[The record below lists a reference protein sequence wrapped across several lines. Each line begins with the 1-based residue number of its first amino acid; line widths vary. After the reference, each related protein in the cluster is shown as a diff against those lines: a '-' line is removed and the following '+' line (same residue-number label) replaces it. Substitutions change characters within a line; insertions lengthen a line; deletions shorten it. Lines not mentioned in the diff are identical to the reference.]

1 MTGRAS
7 SVVGAGHGAA
17 VLIASSHYR
26 HHRYGPNHPLAIP
39 RVSLALDL
47 IHAYGALT
55 EHEFIE
61 GRLATVA
68 ELCRFH
74 DPDYV
79 HALARAEAFGHA
91 TDEDRRRHHFGTTE
105 NPWFPGVFYTP
116 ALATGSSVLGAEA
129 VLDGRRAFSPA
140 GGMHH
145 ASPDRARGFCYF
157 NDVVLAILRLKEAG
171 LRVLYLD
178 LDAHHGDGVEHAFAD
193 DPSVFTLS
201 LHMDTAYAY
210 PFTGGTIA
218 DQGGPAGEATCLNV
232 PLPTG
237 THDMEYRLVFDVVWP
252 RVLAQFRP
260 DAVVLQ
266 AGTDAL
272 FADPLG
278 RFDLSTNEFL
288 RVVGAVVRD
297 AERLLV
303 IGGGGYH
310 PLLLARCWTG
320 VWGLLSGRTL
330 PDEIPVEGVA
340 ALRAVDWDQ
349 DEDEPYFHRYFT
361 HRLDEPQER
370 IVRPALLELLE
381 RLRAVHPVLRD
392 L

>member
-1 MTGRAS
+1 MTGPAS
-7 SVVGAGHGAA
+7 LIMGVGNDAA
-17 VLIASSHYR
+17 VLVASSHYR
-26 HHRYGPNHPLAIP
+26 HRHYGPNHPLAIP
-39 RVSLALDL
+39 RVSLTLDL
-47 IHAYGALT
+47 IHAYNALT
-55 EHEFIE
+55 EHEFME
-61 GRLATVA
+61 GRPATVA

-74 DPDYV
+74 APDYV
-79 HALARAEAFGHA
+79 HALSRAEAFGHA
-91 TDEDRRRHHFGTTE
+91 TDEDRYRHHFGNAE

-116 ALATGSSVLGAEA
+116 ALATGSSILGAEV
-129 VLDGRRAFSPA
+129 VLGGRRAFSPA

-145 ASPDRARGFCYF
+145 ALPDRARGFCYF
-157 NDVVLAILRLKEAG
+157 NDVVLAILRLKESG

-178 LDAHHGDGVEHAFAD
+178 LDAHHGDGVEQAFAN
-193 DPSVFTLS
+193 DPNVFTLS

-210 PFTGGTIA
+210 PFRGGTIT
-218 DQGGPAGEATCLNV
+218 DQGGPTGEAACLNV

-260 DAVVLQ
+260 DVVVLQ

-278 RFDLSTNEFL
+278 RLDLTTNEFL
-288 RVVGAVVRD
+288 RVIGAVVRD
-297 AERLLV
+297 AKRLLV
-303 IGGGGYH
+303 VGGGGYH

-320 VWGLLSGRTL
+320 VWGLLSGRSL

-340 ALRAVDWDQ
+340 ALRAADWDR
-349 DEDEPYFHRYFT
+349 DEDEPYYHRYFT
-361 HRLDEPQER
+361 HRLDEPRER
-370 IVRPALLELLE
+370 MVRSALLELLE
-381 RLRAVHPVLRD
+381 RLRAVHPVLHD